1 MVSNHKT
8 FPPKQNFNAI
18 KREHFHPKLKWNGSV
33 YITLAFAGIA
43 LLTATIVGVVLLRK
57 HTQTPHGQGFIEV
70 NQAITPEEKHVASM
84 QINGYENPTYKFFEA
99 TTTE

>member
-1 MVSNHKT
+1 M
-8 FPPKQNFNAI
+8 
-18 KREHFHPKLKWNGSV
+18 

-57 HTQTPHGQGFIEV
+57 HTQTTPQGQGFIEV
-70 NQAITPEEKHVASM
+70 NQTITPEEKHVASM
-84 QINGYENPTYKFFEA
+84 QINGYENPTYKFFEV

>member
-1 MVSNHKT
+1 M
-8 FPPKQNFNAI
+8 
-18 KREHFHPKLKWNGSV
+18 

-57 HTQTPHGQGFIEV
+57 HTQTSPHGQGFIEV
-70 NQAITPEEKHVASM
+70 NQAISPEEKHVASM
-84 QINGYENPTYKFFEA
+84 QINGYENPTYKFFET